1 MTVPFATSA
10 RSSVGLEWELMLA
23 DRETGDL
30 VGRAPDFLPEL
41 EERTEHERFTVT
53 GLWRY
58 DAIESQF
65 YEQVYGLRQN
75 FRNLW
80 SVEYQIAFQQGQ
92 RRESGFQFRVQLEVV
107 KF

>member
-1 MTVPFATSA
+1 MK
-10 RSSVGLEWELMLA
+10 
-23 DRETGDL
+23 
-30 VGRAPDFLPEL
+30 
-41 EERTEHERFTVT
+41 RFTAT

-58 DAIESQF
+58 DAIEKQY

-92 RRESGFQFRVQLEVV
+92 RRESGFQLHDDPADAFQHVQWFEAGGHDRHLVLLDQRLVFR
-107 KF
+107 